1 LATKHFALSLLH
13 AILVKY
19 TMAVPLSRTDLSDRE
34 LPRERSLDATRELL
48 AGAIHNHTPPRY
60 FATILG
66 KDADAYES
74 SGADGV
80 KHVVKSG
87 SPIAA
92 GPKKPLGDFDE
103 LEKRLHADWGHLKHA
118 REFAATTREELR
130 LALKDLDSEDTSIVV
145 SGSLARDEFTLGSD
159 IDWTLLIDGSA
170 DPKHYDLTKKIGDVI
185 SRIAKKPVG
194 RERTFGAMVFS
205 HDLVHQIGGE
215 DDTNLNTTRRLLLL
229 LESRAV
235 GRQEAYKRVV
245 RNVLSRYLLEDRG
258 FWRGSGHRV
267 PRFLQND
274 FARYWRTMAADFAY
288 KLRTRSGKGWAI
300 RNTKLRMSRKLIYV
314 SGLLACYRCHLDYS
328 DKDRQLIFGEVKR
341 RPEVIEHLERI
352 FQLTPLEI
360 LASVLVRYPH
370 LDDAGQMILN
380 SYDGFVSILEDEKQR
395 THLEDLKE
403 EDADADALYQHARK
417 LSHTFRDGLL
427 AVFFDQKSELDLL
440 TKNYGVF

>member
-1 LATKHFALSLLH
+1 
-13 AILVKY
+13 
-19 TMAVPLSRTDLSDRE
+19 M
-34 LPRERSLDATRELL
+34 
-48 AGAIHNHTPPRY
+48 
-60 FATILG
+60 
-66 KDADAYES
+66 
-74 SGADGV
+74 
-80 KHVVKSG
+80 
-87 SPIAA
+87 
-92 GPKKPLGDFDE
+92 
-103 LEKRLHADWGHLKHA
+103 
-118 REFAATTREELR
+118 
-130 LALKDLDSEDTSIVV
+130 
-145 SGSLARDEFTLGSD
+145 
-159 IDWTLLIDGSA
+159 
-170 DPKHYDLTKKIGDVI
+170 
-185 SRIAKKPVG
+185 
-194 RERTFGAMVFS
+194 
-205 HDLVHQIGGE
+205 
-215 DDTNLNTTRRLLLL
+215 
-229 LESRAV
+229 

>member
-1 LATKHFALSLLH
+1 
-13 AILVKY
+13 
-19 TMAVPLSRTDLSDRE
+19 
-34 LPRERSLDATRELL
+34 
-48 AGAIHNHTPPRY
+48 
-60 FATILG
+60 
-66 KDADAYES
+66 
-74 SGADGV
+74 
-80 KHVVKSG
+80 
-87 SPIAA
+87 
-92 GPKKPLGDFDE
+92 
-103 LEKRLHADWGHLKHA
+103 
-118 REFAATTREELR
+118 
-130 LALKDLDSEDTSIVV
+130 
-145 SGSLARDEFTLGSD
+145 LARDEFTLGSD

-185 SRIAKKPVG
+185 SRIARKPVG
-194 RERTFGAMVFS
+194 QERTFGAMVFS

-229 LESRAV
+229 LESQAV
-235 GRQEAYKRVV
+235 GRQDAYKRVV
-245 RNVLSRYLLEDRG
+245 RNVLNRYLLEDRG

-274 FARYWRTMAADFAY
+274 FARYWRTMAVDFAY

-328 DKDRQLIFGEVKR
+328 EADRQVVFGDVDR
-341 RPEVIEHLERI
+341 RLEVIEHLERI

-370 LDDAGQMILN
+370 LDDSSRKILN
-380 SYDGFVSILEDEKQR
+380 SYDGFVGVLADEKQR

-403 EDADADALYQHARK
+403 EDADADPHYQHIRK

-427 AVFFDQKSELDLL
+427 EVFFDPKSELNLL